1 MERQILNSKLTGSG
15 QPLVV
20 LHGLFG
26 LLDNWNTLAGM
37 WAGQGMEV
45 HLLDMRGHGRSF
57 HSPNMGLED
66 MAGDVIEY
74 LRANGLGRTSVLGH
88 SMGGKVA
95 MLLACE
101 YPQAVTRLIVADIAP
116 KAYPVHHAHI
126 IEALTETE
134 KAVPSSRGAADEIMS
149 GYIPDPTVRGFLLKS
164 LYRREDGTYAFR
176 FDVKNIGGNLPALG
190 QALPHNCSYDNPALF
205 IRGALSR
212 YILPEDFS
220 GIKAHFPQASL
231 VTIEGARHWLHAEKK
246 DEFFAVTTRFLL
258 GT

>member
-1 MERQILNSKLTGSG
+1 M
-15 QPLVV
+15 
-20 LHGLFG
+20 LFRS
-26 LLDNWNTLAGM
+26 
-37 WAGQGMEV
+37 
-45 HLLDMRGHGRSF
+45 LLDMRGHGRSF

-205 IRGALSR
+205 VRGALSR

-231 VTIEGARHWLHAEKK
+231 VTIEGAGHWLHAEKK

>member
-1 MERQILNSKLTGSG
+1 MGQILNSKIYGNG
-15 QPLVV
+15 RPLIV

-37 WAGQGMEV
+37 WAAQGMEV

-57 HSPNMGLED
+57 HSQRMDLED

-74 LRANGLGRTSVLGH
+74 MRANGLGRTSVLGH
-88 SMGGKVA
+88 SMGGKAA
-95 MLLACE
+95 MLLACR
-101 YPQAVTRLIVADIAP
+101 YQQAVTKLIVADIAP

-126 IEALTETE
+126 IEALTQTE
-134 KAVPSSRGAADEIMS
+134 KAAPASRSAADEIMS

-176 FDVKNIGGNLPALG
+176 FDIKSIGENLPALG
-190 QALPHNCSYDNPALF
+190 QALPYNCSYEGPALF

-231 VTIEGARHWLHAEKK
+231 ATIEGAGHWLHAEKK
-246 DEFFAVTTRFLL
+246 DEFFDLTTQFLL
-258 GT
+258 GS